1 MPIYNLGQLNT
12 SALTAPD
19 VYIQKI
25 PPRTRY
31 INGVPTDILGL
42 VGVGSWGPVNSAVI
56 AADDTFGPVTFRTY
70 DLATAIYIS
79 AQVGANNVRAVRVTD
94 GTDAAA
100 TVHVI
105 DVAGSPVTGATL
117 TAFYT
122 GTVGNT
128 LSYAVA
134 NGTKP
139 STFKLTINRAGYASE
154 VYDNIAGS
162 GSALWTAMVSAV
174 NNGQTGLRGPSQ
186 LCVATIGSSTAAP
199 KVASSAF
206 SGGTDGAGS
215 VVDTTLVGT
224 DGVTPAARAGMYA
237 LRSSGAQV
245 ANLID
250 VVDSTQWPNIAAFA
264 DSEGVY
270 IPVPGAVGASY
281 STVSSNLVTAGT
293 DDPSLKPIVGDWVYW
308 QDNVNGV
315 LRLISPA
322 TFAAA
327 ELASLAPHLSTLNKP
342 LPAIV
347 GTQRTS
353 QNQPYSS
360 AEIGAIATS
369 RLDVITNPCPGGSYY
384 GFRTG
389 RNASSDPTR
398 NGDNYTRMTNYL
410 AITFAAAYGFVIGQP
425 QTQDL
430 RTEVEASFDS
440 FLWNL
445 ADPNR
450 AGGPMIGDVNGGP
463 PFSVE
468 IDAAN
473 NPDSQVALG
482 YMQAAV
488 QVKYLSIIWFFLV
501 NLEGGQTVTVQLIGT
516 KPA

>member
-1 MPIYNLGQLNT
+1 M
-12 SALTAPD
+12 
-19 VYIQKI
+19 
-25 PPRTRY
+25 
-31 INGVPTDILGL
+31 
-42 VGVGSWGPVNSAVI
+42 
-56 AADDTFGPVTFRTY
+56 
-70 DLATAIYIS
+70 
-79 AQVGANNVRAVRVTD
+79 
-94 GTDAAA
+94 
-100 TVHVI
+100 
-105 DVAGSPVTGATL
+105 
-117 TAFYT
+117 
-122 GTVGNT
+122 
-128 LSYAVA
+128 A

-162 GSALWTAMVSAV
+162 GAGLWNAIVSAV
-174 NNGQTGLRGPSQ
+174 NNGQTGLRGPSG
-186 LCVATIGSSTAAP
+186 LCVATRATSTAAP
-199 KVASSAF
+199 KVASVAF
-206 SGGTDGAGS
+206 TGGTDGAGG
-215 VVDTTLVGT
+215 VTDATLVGA
-224 DGVTPAARAGMYA
+224 DGVTPSARTGMYA
-237 LRSSGAQV
+237 LRASGAQV
-245 ANLID
+245 ADL
-250 VVDSTQWPNIAAFA
+250 VGLTDSTQWANIAAFA

-270 IPVPGAVGASY
+270 IPVAGGVGASY

-293 DDPSLKPIVGDWVYW
+293 DTPSLKPIVGDWVYW

-327 ELASLAPHLSTLNKP
+327 ELASLAPHLSTLNKR
-342 LPAIV
+342 LPAVV

-353 QNQPYSS
+353 QNQPYST

-369 RLDVITNPCPGGSYY
+369 RLDVITNPCPGGPYY

-410 AITFAAAYGFVIGQP
+410 AITLAAAFGFVIGEP

-430 RTEVEASFDS
+430 RREVEGSIDA

-445 ADPNR
+445 ENQ
-450 AGGPMIGDVNGGP
+450 GMIGDVNGGP
-463 PFSVE
+463 AFSVE
-468 IDAAN
+468 IDATN

-488 QVKYLSIIWFFLV
+488 QVKYLSIVWFFLV
-501 NLEGGQTVTVQLIGT
+501 NLEGGQTVSVQLIGA

>member
-1 MPIYNLGQLNT
+1 
-12 SALTAPD
+12 
-19 VYIQKI
+19 
-25 PPRTRY
+25 
-31 INGVPTDILGL
+31 
-42 VGVGSWGPVNSAVI
+42 
-56 AADDTFGPVTFRTY
+56 
-70 DLATAIYIS
+70 
-79 AQVGANNVRAVRVTD
+79 
-94 GTDAAA
+94 
-100 TVHVI
+100 
-105 DVAGSPVTGATL
+105 VAGSPVTGATL

-128 LSYAVA
+128 ISATVSA
-134 NGTKP
+134 GTKP

-154 VYDNIAGS
+154 SFDNIAGS
-162 GSALWTAMVSAV
+162 GSALWAAMVSAV

-186 LCVATIGSSTAAP
+186 LAVATIGSSSAAP
-199 KVASSAF
+199 KIASVAF
-206 SGGTDGAGS
+206 TGGTDGASS
-215 VVDTTLVGT
+215 VTDANLVGA
-224 DGVTPAARAGMYA
+224 DGVTPSARTGLYA

-250 VVDSTQWPNIAAFA
+250 LVDSTQWPNIAAFA

-270 IPVPGAVGASY
+270 IPLAGAVGASY
-281 STVSSNLVTAGT
+281 STVSGNLVTAGA
-293 DDPSLKPIVGDWVYW
+293 DDPSLKVIVGDWVYW
-308 QDNVNGV
+308 QDNVNGL
-315 LRLISPA
+315 LRLMSPA

-327 ELASLAPHLSTLNKP
+327 ELANLSPQLSTLNKQ

-369 RLDVITNPCPGGSYY
+369 RLDVITNPCPGGPYY

-410 AITFAAAYGFVIGQP
+410 ALTLAAAFGFVIGQP

-430 RTEVEASFDS
+430 RTECEGSMDS

-450 AGGPMIGDVNGGP
+450 AGGPMIGNVNGGP

-473 NPDSQVALG
+473 NPTSQVALG
-482 YMQAAV
+482 YMVAGV
-488 QVKYLSIIWFFLV
+488 QVTYLSIVWFFLV
-501 NLEGGQTVTVQLIGT
+501 NLEGGQTVSVQLVGS
-516 KPA
+516 KPAN

>member
-1 MPIYNLGQLNT
+1 MPIFDLGQLNT

-31 INGVPTDILGL
+31 INGVPTDILFKI
-42 VGVGSWGPVNSAVI
+42 GVGSWGAVNSPVI
-56 AADDTFGPVTFRTY
+56 SAEDTFGPVTFRKY
-70 DLATAIYIS
+70 DLATAIAIS
-79 AQVGANNVRAVRVTD
+79 AQVGANNIRGVRVTD
-94 GTDAAA
+94 GTDVAASA
-100 TVHVI
+100 ALVDT
-105 DVAGSPVTGATL
+105 AGSPVTGATL
-117 TAFYT
+117 TAIYT
-122 GTVGNT
+122 GVVGNT
-128 LSYAVA
+128 LSAA
-134 NGTKP
+134 ISAGTKP
-139 STFKLTINRAGYASE
+139 STSKLTINRAGYASE

-162 GSALWTAMVSAV
+162 GSALWAAIVSAV

-186 LCVATIGSSTAAP
+186 LCVATIGSSSAAP
-199 KVASSAF
+199 KVVGIALT
-206 SGGTDGAGS
+206 GGTDGASG
-215 VVDTTLVGT
+215 VDDAMLVGT
-224 DGVTPAARAGMYA
+224 DGVIPADRTGMYA
-237 LRSSGAQV
+237 VRGAGAQV
-245 ANLID
+245 GNLID
-250 VVDSTQWPNIAAFA
+250 LVDSTQWPNIAAFA
-264 DSEGVY
+264 DEEGIY
-270 IPVPGAVGASY
+270 IPVTGDVGASY
-281 STVSSNLVTAGT
+281 ATVSAALVSAGADT
-293 DDPSLKPIVGDWVYW
+293 PSLKPIVGDWVFW

-327 ELASLAPHLSTLNKP
+327 KLANLAPHLSTLNQR
-342 LPAIV
+342 LAAVV

-353 QNQPYSS
+353 QNQPYST
-360 AEIGAIATS
+360 AEIGAVATS
-369 RLDVITNPCPGGSYY
+369 RLDVITNPCPGGPYY

-410 AITFAAAYGFVIGQP
+410 ALTMAAAFGYVIGQP
-425 QTQDL
+425 QTKDL
-430 RTEVEASFDS
+430 RTEVEGSMDA

-445 ADPNR
+445 VF
-450 AGGPMIGDVNGGP
+450 AGMIGDVNGGP

-488 QVKYLSIIWFFLV
+488 QVKYLSIVWFFLV
-501 NLEGGQTVTVQLIGT
+501 NLEGGQTVSVQLVGS